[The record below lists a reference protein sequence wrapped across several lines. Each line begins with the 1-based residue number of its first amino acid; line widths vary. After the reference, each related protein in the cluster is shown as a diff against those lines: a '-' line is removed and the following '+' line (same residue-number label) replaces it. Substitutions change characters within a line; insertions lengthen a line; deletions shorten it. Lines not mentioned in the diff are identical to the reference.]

1 MKASRDFERQVKGYG
16 LTTAQILYRMPDFRN
31 LVQEYLWQD
40 YDLSPSFPELKKFLD
55 YWRRSLEGPIV
66 SVTITHA
73 DALKPAEFKA
83 PGHLFLLN

>member
-1 MKASRDFERQVKGYG
+1 MTVSAAPPRHIKGYG

-31 LVQEYLWQD
+31 RVQEYLWQD
-40 YDLSPSFPELKKFLD
+40 YDLSPEFPELKKFLD
-55 YWRRSLEGPIV
+55 FWQRTLEGPVI

-73 DALKPAEFKA
+73 NVLKPDSFKA

>member
-1 MKASRDFERQVKGYG
+1 MSASPDFERQLQGYG

-40 YDLSPSFPELKKFLD
+40 YDLSPDYPELRKFLD
-55 YWRRSLEGPIV
+55 YWRKNLDGPV
-66 SVTITHA
+66 LSVTITHA
-73 DALKPAEFKA
+73 NVIKPAEFKA

>member
-1 MKASRDFERQVKGYG
+1 MKATSSFQRQLQGYG

-31 LVQEYLWQD
+31 LVQEYLWQE
-40 YDLSPSFPELKKFLD
+40 YDLSPEYPELRKFLD
-55 YWRRSLEGPIV
+55 YWRKNLDGPVV

-73 DALKPAEFKA
+73 NVIKPVTFNA

>member
-1 MKASRDFERQVKGYG
+1 MSASPDFERQLQGYG

-40 YDLSPSFPELKKFLD
+40 YDLSPDYPELRKFLD
-55 YWRRSLEGPIV
+55 YWRKNLDGPV
-66 SVTITHA
+66 LSVTITHA
-73 DALKPAEFKA
+73 KVIKPTEFKA

>member
-1 MKASRDFERQVKGYG
+1 MTVSSDFQRQLKGYG

-40 YDLSPSFPELKKFLD
+40 YDLCPEFPELKKFLAF
-55 YWRRSLEGPIV
+55 WQRTLEGPV
-66 SVTITHA
+66 LSVTITHA
-73 DALKPAEFKA
+73 NVIKPTEFKA

>member
-1 MKASRDFERQVKGYG
+1 MSASPDFERQLQGYG

-40 YDLSPSFPELKKFLD
+40 YDLSPEYPELRKFLD
-55 YWRRSLEGPIV
+55 YWRKNLDGPV
-66 SVTITHA
+66 LSVTITHA
-73 DALKPAEFKA
+73 KVIKPAEFKA

>member
-1 MKASRDFERQVKGYG
+1 MTVSSDFQRQLKGYG

-40 YDLSPSFPELKKFLD
+40 YDLSPEFPELKKFLAF
-55 YWRRSLEGPIV
+55 WQRTLEGPV
-66 SVTITHA
+66 LSVTITQA
-73 DALKPAEFKA
+73 NVIKPAEFKA

>member
-1 MKASRDFERQVKGYG
+1 MTVSPDFQRQLKGYG

-40 YDLSPSFPELKKFLD
+40 YDLSPEFPELQKFLEF
-55 YWRRSLEGPIV
+55 WRRTLEGPV
-66 SVTITHA
+66 LSVTITHA
-73 DALKPAEFKA
+73 NVIKPAEFKA

>member
-1 MKASRDFERQVKGYG
+1 MTVSSDFQRQLKGYG

-40 YDLSPSFPELKKFLD
+40 YDLSPEFPELKKFLAF
-55 YWRRSLEGPIV
+55 WQRTLEGPV
-66 SVTITHA
+66 LSVTITHA
-73 DALKPAEFKA
+73 NVIKPTEFKA